1 VRQIRHGVGS
11 LANKSFKGK
20 IKEAIKIIKDEKLQG
35 YNMNEERYNREN
47 EVVLRCENDK
57 WIVYA
62 TDERASK
69 VTNSQDIYFDEEEAL
84 DNFID
89 RLRALNRLRGYKV
102 KTVTSI

>member
-1 VRQIRHGVGS
+1 M
-11 LANKSFKGK
+11 N

-57 WIVYA
+57 WSVYA

-69 VTNSQDIYFDEEEAL
+69 VTNSQDIYLDEEEAL

-89 RLRALNRLRGYKV
+89 RLRALNRLRGL
-102 KTVTSI
+102 

>member
-1 VRQIRHGVGS
+1 M
-11 LANKSFKGK
+11 N

-47 EVVLRCENDK
+47 EVVLGCENDK

>member
-1 VRQIRHGVGS
+1 M
-11 LANKSFKGK
+11 N
-20 IKEAIKIIKDEKLQG
+20 IKEAIKIIQDEKLQG

-69 VTNSQDIYFDEEEAL
+69 VTNSQDIYLDEEEGL

-89 RLRALNRLRGYKV
+89 RLRALNRLRGLQ
-102 KTVTSI
+102 S

>member
-1 VRQIRHGVGS
+1 M
-11 LANKSFKGK
+11 N

-89 RLRALNRLRGYKV
+89 RLRVLNRLRGYKV

>member
-1 VRQIRHGVGS
+1 M
-11 LANKSFKGK
+11 N

-57 WIVYA
+57 RIVYA

-69 VTNSQDIYFDEEEAL
+69 VTNSQDIYLDEEEAL

-89 RLRALNRLRGYKV
+89 RLRALNRLRGL
-102 KTVTSI
+102 

>member
-1 VRQIRHGVGS
+1 M
-11 LANKSFKGK
+11 N

-102 KTVTSI
+102 KTVSSI

>member
-1 VRQIRHGVGS
+1 M
-11 LANKSFKGK
+11 N

-57 WIVYA
+57 WIFYS
-62 TDERASK
+62 TDERAIK
-69 VTNSQDIYFDEEEAL
+69 VTNSQYIYFDEEEAL

>member
-1 VRQIRHGVGS
+1 MTTEP
-11 LANKSFKGK
+11 L
-20 IKEAIKIIKDEKLQG
+20 
-35 YNMNEERYNREN
+35 YREN

>member
-1 VRQIRHGVGS
+1 M
-11 LANKSFKGK
+11 N

-89 RLRALNRLRGYKV
+89 RLRALNSLRGL
-102 KTVTSI
+102 

>member
-1 VRQIRHGVGS
+1 MN
-11 LANKSFKGK
+11 A
-20 IKEAIKIIKDEKLQG
+20 KEAIKIIQDEKLQG
-35 YNMNEERYNREN
+35 YNMNEERHNREN

-89 RLRALNRLRGYKV
+89 RLRALNRLRGLQ
-102 KTVTSI
+102 S

>member
-1 VRQIRHGVGS
+1 M
-11 LANKSFKGK
+11 N

-47 EVVLRCENDK
+47 EDVLRCENDK

>member
-1 VRQIRHGVGS
+1 M
-11 LANKSFKGK
+11 N
-20 IKEAIKIIKDEKLQG
+20 IKEAIKMIQDEKLQG

>member
-1 VRQIRHGVGS
+1 M
-11 LANKSFKGK
+11 N

-35 YNMNEERYNREN
+35 YNMNEERYNRET

>member
-1 VRQIRHGVGS
+1 M
-11 LANKSFKGK
+11 N

-35 YNMNEERYNREN
+35 YNMNEERYKKKNKF
-47 EVVLRCENDK
+47 VLRCENDK

>member
-1 VRQIRHGVGS
+1 M
-11 LANKSFKGK
+11 N
-20 IKEAIKIIKDEKLQG
+20 IKESNKNYKGREINKVI
-35 YNMNEERYNREN
+35 NMNKKGIIEKN

-84 DNFID
+84 DNF
-89 RLRALNRLRGYKV
+89 Y
-102 KTVTSI
+102 

>member
-1 VRQIRHGVGS
+1 M
-11 LANKSFKGK
+11 N

-89 RLRALNRLRGYKV
+89 RSRALNRLRGYKV

>member
-1 VRQIRHGVGS
+1 MALRSSGTDAQISR
-11 LANKSFKGK
+11 
-20 IKEAIKIIKDEKLQG
+20 
-35 YNMNEERYNREN
+35 NMQYNREN

-89 RLRALNRLRGYKV
+89 RLRALNRLRGL
-102 KTVTSI
+102 

>member
-1 VRQIRHGVGS
+1 M
-11 LANKSFKGK
+11 N
-20 IKEAIKIIKDEKLQG
+20 IKESIKIIKDEKLQG

>member
-1 VRQIRHGVGS
+1 M
-11 LANKSFKGK
+11 NKT
-20 IKEAIKIIKDEKLQG
+20 EAIKMIQDEKLQG
-35 YNMNEERYNREN
+35 YNMNERKDNREN
-47 EVVLRCENDK
+47 EVVLMRENDK

-69 VTNSQDIYFDEEEAL
+69 VTNSQDIYLDEEEAL

>member
-1 VRQIRHGVGS
+1 M
-11 LANKSFKGK
+11 N
-20 IKEAIKIIKDEKLQG
+20 IKEAIKIIKDEKLPG
-35 YNMNEERYNREN
+35 YNMNEERYNRET

-89 RLRALNRLRGYKV
+89 RLRALNRLRGL
-102 KTVTSI
+102 

>member
-1 VRQIRHGVGS
+1 MN
-11 LANKSFKGK
+11 A
-20 IKEAIKIIKDEKLQG
+20 KEAIKIIQVEKLQG
-35 YNMNEERYNREN
+35 YNMNEERHNREN

-69 VTNSQDIYFDEEEAL
+69 VTNSQDIYLDEEEAL

-89 RLRALNRLRGYKV
+89 RLRALNRLRGLQ
-102 KTVTSI
+102 S

>member
-1 VRQIRHGVGS
+1 M
-11 LANKSFKGK
+11 N

-35 YNMNEERYNREN
+35 YNMNEERYNNREN

>member
-1 VRQIRHGVGS
+1 M
-11 LANKSFKGK
+11 N

-69 VTNSQDIYFDEEEAL
+69 VTNSQDIYFDQEEAL
-84 DNFID
+84 DNFIV

>member
-1 VRQIRHGVGS
+1 M
-11 LANKSFKGK
+11 N
-20 IKEAIKIIKDEKLQG
+20 IKEAIKIIKDEKLQS

>member
-1 VRQIRHGVGS
+1 M
-11 LANKSFKGK
+11 N
-20 IKEAIKIIKDEKLQG
+20 IKAAIKIIKDEKLQG

>member
-1 VRQIRHGVGS
+1 MN
-11 LANKSFKGK
+11 A
-20 IKEAIKIIKDEKLQG
+20 KEAIKIIQDEKLQG

-69 VTNSQDIYFDEEEAL
+69 VTNSQDIYLDEEEAL
-84 DNFID
+84 DTFID